1 MPSLI
6 DSVDPDGLLEYS
18 VVFTDRSLNSMSQKF
33 QGVMRDIS
41 AALKRAY
48 NAHSVIVIP
57 GGGTYGMEAIARQFG
72 DNQHVMIIRNGWFS
86 FRWSEIMEKGRIA
99 ASTSVLAASQQDDGS
114 NHQAPFAPMPVEDVV
129 ARIRD
134 EKPSLVC
141 APHVETSAGMMMPD
155 DFIAAVT
162 ECVHEHGGIF
172 VLDCVASGTVFVN
185 LEETGVDVLLTAP
198 QKGWSAS
205 PCAALVMMSPRAR
218 ARLDETTSSSFA
230 NDLKKWTQIMET
242 YEGGAHAYHATMPTD
257 ALRHFRD
264 ALIEAEAFGLEAL
277 KAAQIRLGQQVRQLL
292 GRYQYKSVAAEGFE
306 APSVVVCF
314 APNAEMKSGKA
325 FAEQGLQIAAGVPLE
340 CGERE
345 DYASFRIGLFGLD
358 KLSEPE
364 RTVANLE
371 TALEQI
377 RGQNMPVVG

>member
-1 MPSLI
+1 MPALRDDI
-6 DSVDPDGLLEYS
+6 DPDGLLEYS
-18 VVFTDRSLNSMSQKF
+18 VVFSDRSLNSMSDAF
-33 QGVMRDIS
+33 GEVMRDIS
-41 AALKRAY
+41 RIMRNAYGAA
-48 NAHSVIVIP
+48 SVAVVP
-57 GGGTYGMEAIARQFG
+57 GGGTYGMEAIARQFAN
-72 DNQHVMIIRNGWFS
+72 DARVLVIRNGWFS
-86 FRWSEIMEKGRIA
+86 YRWSQIMEAGRL
-99 ASTSVLAASQQDDGS
+99 ASHTTVLSASQSEDSTD
-114 NHQAPFAPMPVEDVV
+114 APFAPHPLDEIL
-129 ARIRD
+129 ARIRA
-134 EKPSLVC
+134 EKPDVVFC
-141 APHVETSAGMMMPD
+141 PHVETSAGMMMPD
-155 DFIAAVT
+155 DFIHAVT
-162 ECVHEHGGIF
+162 DCVHEHGGIF

-205 PCAALVMMSPRAR
+205 PCAALVMMSPHGR

-264 ALIEAEAFGLEAL
+264 ALIEAEEFGLEAL
-277 KAAQIRLGQQVRQLL
+277 KQAQIRLGEEVRGLMD
-292 GRYQYKSVAAEGFE
+292 RYSYKSVAADGFK

-314 APNAEMKSGKA
+314 APNAEMKSGKT

-358 KLSEPE
+358 KLMDID
-364 RTVANLE
+364 RTVTNLE
-371 TALEQI
+371 TALEKI
-377 RGQNMPVVG
+377 RGQNAPA

>member
-1 MPSLI
+1 MPALRDDI
-6 DSVDPDGLLEYS
+6 DPDGLLEYS
-18 VVFTDRSLNSMSQKF
+18 VVFSDRSLNSMSAAF
-33 QGVMRDIS
+33 GDVMRDIS
-41 AALKRAY
+41 RIMRNAYGAAAV
-48 NAHSVIVIP
+48 AVVP
-57 GGGTYGMEAIARQFG
+57 GGGTYGMEAIARQFVR
-72 DNQHVMIIRNGWFS
+72 DANVMVIRNGWFS
-86 FRWSEIMEKGRIA
+86 YRWSQIIDAGGL
-99 ASTSVLAASQQDDGS
+99 ASRTTVLAARQLADETD
-114 NHQAPFAPMPVEDVV
+114 APFAPLPLDDIL
-129 ARIRD
+129 AKIRA
-134 EKPSLVC
+134 EKPDIVFC
-141 APHVETSAGMMMPD
+141 PHVETSAGMMMPD

-162 ECVHEHGGIF
+162 ECVHEHGGMF

-277 KAAQIRLGQQVRQLL
+277 KAAQIRLGQQVRRLL

-314 APNAEMKSGKA
+314 APNAEIKSGKA

-358 KLSEPE
+358 KLSDPE
-364 RTVANLE
+364 RTVAHLE
-371 TALEQI
+371 TALEKI
-377 RGQNMPVVG
+377 RGQNMPATG

>member
-1 MPSLI
+1 MPALRDDI
-6 DSVDPDGLLEYS
+6 DPDGLLEYS
-18 VVFTDRSLNSMSQKF
+18 VVFSDRSLNSMSDAF
-33 QGVMRDIS
+33 GGVMRDIS
-41 AALKRAY
+41 RIMRNAYGAA
-48 NAHSVIVIP
+48 SVAVVP
-57 GGGTYGMEAIARQFG
+57 GGGTYGMEAIARQFA
-72 DNQHVMIIRNGWFS
+72 NEARVLVIRNGWFS
-86 FRWSEIMEKGRIA
+86 YRWSQIMDAGNL
-99 ASTSVLAASQQDDGS
+99 ASHTTVLSASQSDDS
-114 NHQAPFAPMPVEDVV
+114 TDAPFAPYPLEDILKHIRSEKPDVV
-129 ARIRD
+129 F
-134 EKPSLVC
+134 C
-141 APHVETSAGMMMPD
+141 PHVETSAGMMMPD
-155 DFIAAVT
+155 DFIRAVT
-162 ECVHEHGGIF
+162 DCVHEHGGIF

-205 PCAALVMMSPRAR
+205 PCAALVMMSPHGR

-264 ALIEAEAFGLEAL
+264 ALIEAEGFGLEAL
-277 KAAQIRLGQQVRQLL
+277 KQAQIRLGEEVRGLMD
-292 GRYQYKSVAAEGFE
+292 RYSYKSVAAEGFK

-314 APNAEMKSGKA
+314 APSAEMKSGKA

-358 KLSEPE
+358 KLMDID
-364 RTVANLE
+364 RTVTNLE
-371 TALEQI
+371 TALEKI
-377 RGQNMPVVG
+377 RGQNAPA

>member
-1 MPSLI
+1 MPALRDDI
-6 DSVDPDGLLEYS
+6 DPDGLLEYS
-18 VVFTDRSLNSMSQKF
+18 VVFSDRSLNSMSAAF
-33 QGVMRDIS
+33 GEVMRDIS
-41 AALKRAY
+41 RIMRNAYGAA
-48 NAHSVIVIP
+48 SVAVVP
-57 GGGTYGMEAIARQFG
+57 GGGTYGMEAIARQFVRG
-72 DNQHVMIIRNGWFS
+72 ARVMVIRNGWFS
-86 FRWSEIMEKGRIA
+86 YRWSQIIDAGGL
-99 ASTSVLAASQQDDGS
+99 ASQTTVLAARQLADETD
-114 NHQAPFAPMPVEDVV
+114 APFAPLPLDEIL
-129 ARIRD
+129 ARIRA
-134 EKPSLVC
+134 EKPDIVFC
-141 APHVETSAGMMMPD
+141 PHVETSAGLMVPD
-155 DFIAAVT
+155 DFIAAIT
-162 ECVHEHGGIF
+162 ACVHEHGGMF

-185 LEETGVDVLLTAP
+185 LEDTGVDVLLTAP

-277 KAAQIRLGQQVRQLL
+277 KAAQVRLGQQVRQLL
-292 GRYQYKSVAAEGFE
+292 GRYRYKSVAAEGFE

-314 APNAEMKSGKA
+314 APNAEIKTGKA

-358 KLSEPE
+358 KLSDPD
-364 RTVANLE
+364 RTVAHLE

-377 RGQNMPVVG
+377 RGQNAPAAS

>member
-1 MPSLI
+1 MPALRDDI
-6 DSVDPDGLLEYS
+6 DPDGLLEFS
-18 VVFTDRSLNSMSQKF
+18 VVFSDRSLNSMSAAF
-33 QGVMRDIS
+33 GEVMRDIS
-41 AALKRAY
+41 RIMRNAYGAA
-48 NAHSVIVIP
+48 SVAVVP
-57 GGGTYGMEAIARQFG
+57 GGGTYGMEAIARQFVR
-72 DNQHVMIIRNGWFS
+72 DAKVMVIRNGWFS
-86 FRWSEIMEKGRIA
+86 YRWSQIIDAGGL
-99 ASTSVLAASQQDDGS
+99 ASQTTVLAARQLADETD
-114 NHQAPFAPMPVEDVV
+114 APFAPLPLDDIL
-129 ARIRD
+129 AQIRD
-134 EKPSLVC
+134 EKPDIVFC
-141 APHVETSAGMMMPD
+141 PHVETSAGMMMPD
-155 DFIAAVT
+155 DFIAAVAA
-162 ECVHEHGGIF
+162 CVHEHGGMF

-185 LEETGVDVLLTAP
+185 LEQTGVDVLLTAP

-205 PCAALVMMSPRAR
+205 PCAALVMMSARAR

-277 KAAQIRLGQQVRQLL
+277 KAAQIRLGQQVRELL
-292 GRYQYKSVAAEGFE
+292 GRYRYKSVAAEGFE

-314 APNAEMKSGKA
+314 APTAEIKTGKA

-340 CGERE
+340 CGERD

-358 KLSEPE
+358 KLGDPQ

-371 TALEQI
+371 SALEQI
-377 RGQNMPVVG
+377 RGQNMSADA

>member
-1 MPSLI
+1 MPALRDDI
-6 DSVDPDGLLEYS
+6 DPDGLLEYS
-18 VVFTDRSLNSMSQKF
+18 VVFSDRSLNSMSASF
-33 QGVMRDIS
+33 GEVMRDIS
-41 AALKRAY
+41 RIMRNAYGAA
-48 NAHSVIVIP
+48 SVAVVP
-57 GGGTYGMEAIARQFG
+57 GGGTYGMEAIARQFVR
-72 DNQHVMIIRNGWFS
+72 DARVMVIRNGWFS
-86 FRWSEIMEKGRIA
+86 YRWSQIIDAGEL
-99 ASTSVLAASQQDDGS
+99 ASQTTVLAARQLADETD
-114 NHQAPFAPMPVEDVV
+114 APFAPLPLDE
-129 ARIRD
+129 IRAQIRA
-134 EKPSLVC
+134 EKPDIVFC
-141 APHVETSAGMMMPD
+141 PHVETSAGLMVPD

-162 ECVHEHGGIF
+162 ECVHEHGGMF

-185 LEETGVDVLLTAP
+185 LEDTGVDVLLTAP

-277 KAAQIRLGQQVRQLL
+277 KAAQVRLGQQVRKLL

-314 APNAEMKSGKA
+314 APSAEIKTGKA

-340 CGERE
+340 CGERD

-358 KLSEPE
+358 KLSDPD
-364 RTVANLE
+364 RTVAHLE

-377 RGQNMPVVG
+377 RGQNAPTAS

>member
-1 MPSLI
+1 MPALRDDI
-6 DSVDPDGLLEYS
+6 DPDGLLEYS
-18 VVFTDRSLNSMSQKF
+18 VVFSDRSLNSMSAAF
-33 QGVMRDIS
+33 GEVMRDIS
-41 AALKRAY
+41 RIMRNAYGAA
-48 NAHSVIVIP
+48 SVAVVP
-57 GGGTYGMEAIARQFG
+57 GGGTYGMEAIARQFVR
-72 DNQHVMIIRNGWFS
+72 DANVMVIRNGWFS
-86 FRWSEIMEKGRIA
+86 YRWSQIIDAGGL
-99 ASTSVLAASQQDDGS
+99 ASKTTVLAARQLADETD
-114 NHQAPFAPMPVEDVV
+114 APFAPLPLDDIL
-129 ARIRD
+129 ARIRA
-134 EKPSLVC
+134 EKPNIVFC
-141 APHVETSAGMMMPD
+141 PHVETSAGMMMPD

-162 ECVHEHGGIF
+162 ECVHEHGGMF

-364 RTVANLE
+364 RTVTNLE

-377 RGQNMPVVG
+377 R

>member
-1 MPSLI
+1 MPALRDDI
-6 DSVDPDGLLEYS
+6 DPDGLLEYS
-18 VVFTDRSLNSMSQKF
+18 VVFSDRSLNSMSAAF
-33 QGVMRDIS
+33 GEVMRDIS
-41 AALKRAY
+41 RIMRNAYGAA
-48 NAHSVIVIP
+48 SVAVVP
-57 GGGTYGMEAIARQFG
+57 GGGTYGMEAIARQFVR
-72 DNQHVMIIRNGWFS
+72 DANVMVIRNGWFS
-86 FRWSEIMEKGRIA
+86 YRWSQIIDAGGL
-99 ASTSVLAASQQDDGS
+99 ASKTTVLAARQLADETD
-114 NHQAPFAPMPVEDVV
+114 APFAPLPLDDIL
-129 ARIRD
+129 ARIRA
-134 EKPSLVC
+134 EKPNIVFC
-141 APHVETSAGMMMPD
+141 PHVETSAGMMMPD

-162 ECVHEHGGIF
+162 ECVHEHGGMF

-277 KAAQIRLGQQVRQLL
+277 TAAQIRLGQQVRQLL

>member
-1 MPSLI
+1 MPALRDDI
-6 DSVDPDGLLEYS
+6 DPDGLLEYS
-18 VVFTDRSLNSMSQKF
+18 VVFSDRSLNSMSAAF
-33 QGVMRDIS
+33 GDVMRDIS
-41 AALKRAY
+41 RIMRNAYGAAAV
-48 NAHSVIVIP
+48 AVVP
-57 GGGTYGMEAIARQFG
+57 GGGTYGMEAIARQFVR
-72 DNQHVMIIRNGWFS
+72 DANVMVIRNGWFS
-86 FRWSEIMEKGRIA
+86 YRWSQIIDAGGL
-99 ASTSVLAASQQDDGS
+99 ASRTTVLAARQLADETD
-114 NHQAPFAPMPVEDVV
+114 APFAPLPLDDIL
-129 ARIRD
+129 AKIRA
-134 EKPSLVC
+134 EKPDIVFC
-141 APHVETSAGMMMPD
+141 PHVETSAGMMMPD

-162 ECVHEHGGIF
+162 ECVHEHGGMF

-185 LEETGVDVLLTAP
+185 LQQTGVDVLLTAP

-277 KAAQIRLGQQVRQLL
+277 KAAQIRLGQQVRRLL

-314 APNAEMKSGKA
+314 APNAEIKSGKA

-358 KLSEPE
+358 KLSDPE
-364 RTVANLE
+364 RTVAHLE
-371 TALEQI
+371 TALEKI
-377 RGQNMPVVG
+377 RGQNMPATG

>member
-1 MPSLI
+1 MPALRDDI
-6 DSVDPDGLLEYS
+6 DPDGLLEYS
-18 VVFTDRSLNSMSQKF
+18 VVFSDRSLNSMSSAF
-33 QGVMRDIS
+33 GDVMRDIS
-41 AALKRAY
+41 RIMRNAYGAA
-48 NAHSVIVIP
+48 SVAVVP
-57 GGGTYGMEAIARQFG
+57 GGGTYGMEAIARQFVR
-72 DNQHVMIIRNGWFS
+72 DARVMVIRNGWFS
-86 FRWSEIMEKGRIA
+86 YRWSQIIDAGGL
-99 ASTSVLAASQQDDGS
+99 ASETTVLAARQLADETDS
-114 NHQAPFAPMPVEDVV
+114 PFAPLPLDDIL
-129 ARIRD
+129 AHISA
-134 EKPSLVC
+134 EKPDIVFC
-141 APHVETSAGMMMPD
+141 PHVETSAGMMMPD

-162 ECVHEHGGIF
+162 ACVHEHGGMF

-185 LEETGVDVLLTAP
+185 LEQTGVDVLLTAP

-277 KAAQIRLGQQVRQLL
+277 KAAQIKLGQQVRDLL

-314 APNAEMKSGKA
+314 APSAEIKTGKA

-340 CGERE
+340 CGERD

-358 KLSEPE
+358 KLNDPE
-364 RTVANLE
+364 RTVAHLE
-371 TALEQI
+371 SALEQI
-377 RGQNMPVVG
+377 RGQNVPTAS

>member
-1 MPSLI
+1 MPALRDDI
-6 DSVDPDGLLEYS
+6 DPDGLLEYS
-18 VVFTDRSLNSMSQKF
+18 VVFSDRSLNSMSAAF
-33 QGVMRDIS
+33 GDVMRDIS
-41 AALKRAY
+41 RIMRNAYGAAAV
-48 NAHSVIVIP
+48 AVVP
-57 GGGTYGMEAIARQFG
+57 GGGTYGMEAIARQFVR
-72 DNQHVMIIRNGWFS
+72 DANVMVIRNGWFS
-86 FRWSEIMEKGRIA
+86 YRWSQIIDAGGL
-99 ASTSVLAASQQDDGS
+99 ASRTTVLAARQLADETD
-114 NHQAPFAPMPVEDVV
+114 APFAPLPLDDIL
-129 ARIRD
+129 ARIRA
-134 EKPSLVC
+134 EKPNIVFC
-141 APHVETSAGMMMPD
+141 PHVETSAGMMMPD

-162 ECVHEHGGIF
+162 ECVHEHGGMF

-185 LEETGVDVLLTAP
+185 LEQTGVDVLLTAP

-277 KAAQIRLGQQVRQLL
+277 KAAQIRLGQQVRRLL

-314 APNAEMKSGKA
+314 APNAEIKSGKA

-358 KLSEPE
+358 KLSDPE
-364 RTVANLE
+364 RTVAHLE
-371 TALEQI
+371 TALEKI
-377 RGQNMPVVG
+377 RGQNMPATG

>member
-1 MPSLI
+1 MPALRDDI
-6 DSVDPDGLLEYS
+6 DPDGLLEYS
-18 VVFTDRSLNSMSQKF
+18 VVFSDRSLNSMSAAF
-33 QGVMRDIS
+33 GDVMRDIS
-41 AALKRAY
+41 RIMRNAYGAA
-48 NAHSVIVIP
+48 SVAVVP
-57 GGGTYGMEAIARQFG
+57 GGGTYGMEAIARQFVR
-72 DNQHVMIIRNGWFS
+72 DAKVMVIRNGWFS
-86 FRWSEIMEKGRIA
+86 YRWSQIIDAGGL
-99 ASTSVLAASQQDDGS
+99 ASQTTVLAARQLADETD
-114 NHQAPFAPMPVEDVV
+114 APFAPLPLDEIL

-134 EKPSLVC
+134 EKPDIVFC
-141 APHVETSAGMMMPD
+141 PHVETSAGMMMPD

-162 ECVHEHGGIF
+162 ACVHEHGGMF

-185 LEETGVDVLLTAP
+185 LEQTGVDVLLTAP

-264 ALIEAEAFGLEAL
+264 ALIEAEEFGLEAL
-277 KAAQIRLGQQVRQLL
+277 KQAQINLGRQVRDLM
-292 GRYQYKSVAAEGFE
+292 GRYQYKSVAAAGFE

-314 APNAEMKSGKA
+314 APSAEIKTGKA

-340 CGERE
+340 CGERA

-358 KLSEPE
+358 KLSDPD
-364 RTVANLE
+364 RTVAHLE

-377 RGQNMPVVG
+377 RGQNHPAGT

>member
-1 MPSLI
+1 MPALRDDI
-6 DSVDPDGLLEYS
+6 DPDGLLEYS
-18 VVFTDRSLNSMSQKF
+18 VVFSDRSLNSMSASF
-33 QGVMRDIS
+33 GEVMRDIS
-41 AALKRAY
+41 RIMRNAYGAA
-48 NAHSVIVIP
+48 SVAVVP
-57 GGGTYGMEAIARQFG
+57 GGGTYGMEAIARQFVR
-72 DNQHVMIIRNGWFS
+72 DARVMVIRNGWFS
-86 FRWSEIMEKGRIA
+86 YRWSQIIDAGEL
-99 ASTSVLAASQQDDGS
+99 ASQTTVLAARQLADETD
-114 NHQAPFAPMPVEDVV
+114 APFAPLPLDDIL
-129 ARIRD
+129 AKIRA
-134 EKPSLVC
+134 EKPDIVFC
-141 APHVETSAGMMMPD
+141 PHVETSAGLMVPD

-162 ECVHEHGGIF
+162 ACVHEHGGMF

-185 LEETGVDVLLTAP
+185 LEDTGVDVLLTAP

-277 KAAQIRLGQQVRQLL
+277 KAAQVRLGQQVRQLL

-314 APNAEMKSGKA
+314 APSAEIKTGKA

-340 CGERE
+340 CGERD

-358 KLSEPE
+358 KLSDPD
-364 RTVANLE
+364 RTVAHLE

-377 RGQNMPVVG
+377 RGQNAPTAS

>member
-1 MPSLI
+1 MPALRDDI
-6 DSVDPDGLLEYS
+6 DPDGLLEYS
-18 VVFTDRSLNSMSQKF
+18 VVFSDRSLNSMSAAF
-33 QGVMRDIS
+33 GDVMRDIS
-41 AALKRAY
+41 RIMRNAYGAA
-48 NAHSVIVIP
+48 SVAVVP
-57 GGGTYGMEAIARQFG
+57 GGGTYGMEAIARQFANDAG
-72 DNQHVMIIRNGWFS
+72 VMVIRNGWFS
-86 FRWSEIMEKGRIA
+86 YRWSQILDAGRL
-99 ASTSVLAASQQDDGS
+99 ASHTTVLEARQLEDSID
-114 NHQAPFAPMPVEDVV
+114 APFAPRPLDEIL

-134 EKPSLVC
+134 EKPDIVFC
-141 APHVETSAGMMMPD
+141 PHVETSAGMMVPD
-155 DFIAAVT
+155 DFISAVAA
-162 ECVHEHGGIF
+162 CVHEHGGMF

-205 PCAALVMMSPRAR
+205 PCAALVMMSPHAR

-264 ALIEAEAFGLEAL
+264 ALLEAEGFGLEAL
-277 KAAQIRLGQQVRQLL
+277 KQAQIRLGEQVRGLMD
-292 GRYQYKSVAAEGFE
+292 RYSYKSVAADGFQ

-314 APNAEMKSGKA
+314 APSAEVKSGKA

-340 CGERE
+340 CGERA

-358 KLSEPE
+358 KLMDID
-364 RTVANLE
+364 RTVTNLE
-371 TALEQI
+371 TALEKI
-377 RGQNMPVVG
+377 RGQNEPA

>member
-1 MPSLI
+1 MPALRDDI
-6 DSVDPDGLLEYS
+6 DPDGLLEYS
-18 VVFTDRSLNSMSQKF
+18 VVFSDRSLNSMSAAF
-33 QGVMRDIS
+33 GEVMRDIS
-41 AALKRAY
+41 RIMRNAYGAA
-48 NAHSVIVIP
+48 SVAVVP
-57 GGGTYGMEAIARQFG
+57 GGGTYGMEAIARQFVR
-72 DNQHVMIIRNGWFS
+72 DANVMVIRNGWFS
-86 FRWSEIMEKGRIA
+86 YRWSQIIDAGGL
-99 ASTSVLAASQQDDGS
+99 ASKTTVLAARQLADETD
-114 NHQAPFAPMPVEDVV
+114 APFAPLPLDDIL
-129 ARIRD
+129 ARIRA
-134 EKPSLVC
+134 EKPNIVFC
-141 APHVETSAGMMMPD
+141 PHVETSAGMMMPD

-162 ECVHEHGGIF
+162 ECVHEHGGMF

-377 RGQNMPVVG
+377 RGQIGRAHV